1 MLSWQ
6 QDYDNDFRHRMEL
19 CHEGDLGT
27 SASVQVWLEGTE
39 MCFGCK
45 ETRDAL

>member
-27 SASVQVWLEGTE
+27 AASVQVWLEGTE